1 MNEVKERNKYLIAA
15 LGGFFL
21 FFLGSIIYTFIL
33 MLKEPS
39 TDILNDKY
47 AMSILQ
53 YLSYVPFTVFA
64 VYILKDDL
72 INDFRY
78 FRKNFLKILVGAIVM
93 FFAMYVINFIVALIY
108 EALNIVG
115 ESANEEL
122 INEILLSDAA
132 LPMIISV
139 VLLAPVAEEL
149 LFRKILFGVSEKT
162 FKLKP
167 ILSIIISTLIFSFIH
182 VSDLESLKYIFQYI
196 PLAAIMCI
204 LYSYF
209 NNNVYASIL
218 LHMMNNTFAV
228 IMTYIAYSLGM
239 M

>member
-1 MNEVKERNKYLIAA
+1 MNETKERSKYLIAA

-21 FFLGSIIYTFIL
+21 FFFGSVIYTFVL
-33 MLKEPS
+33 MFKDNNL
-39 TDILNDKY
+39 DILNDKY

-53 YLSYVPFTVFA
+53 YLSYVPFTIFA

-72 INDFRY
+72 INDFKY
-78 FRKNFLKILVGAIVM
+78 FKKNLIRILIGAFVMFMVMYAINFLVAIV
-93 FFAMYVINFIVALIY
+93 Y
-108 EALNIVG
+108 ETLGIPG

-122 INEILLSDAA
+122 INSILLSNAA

-139 VLLAPVAEEL
+139 VFLAPVAEEL

-162 FKLKP
+162 FNLKP
-167 ILSIIISTLIFSFIH
+167 VYAIIISTLIFSFIH
-182 VSDLESLKYIFQYI
+182 VSDLASLKYIFQYI
-196 PLAAIMCI
+196 PLAAVMCF
-204 LYSYF
+204 LYHYF

-228 IMTYIAYSLGM
+228 IMTYIAYSLGAL
-239 M
+239 

>member
-1 MNEVKERNKYLIAA
+1 M
-15 LGGFFL
+15 
-21 FFLGSIIYTFIL
+21 
-33 MLKEPS
+33 
-39 TDILNDKY
+39 
-47 AMSILQ
+47 
-53 YLSYVPFTVFA
+53 
-64 VYILKDDL
+64 
-72 INDFRY
+72 
-78 FRKNFLKILVGAIVM
+78 KILVGAVIM
-93 FFAMYVINFIVALIY
+93 FFAMYVINFVVALIY
-108 EALNIVG
+108 ESIGLTG

-122 INEILLSDAA
+122 INSILLSNAA

-167 ILSIIISTLIFSFIH
+167 IFSIIISTLIFSFIH

-196 PLAAIMCI
+196 PLAAVMCI